1 MSAVTLGGDLV
12 HYEVLG
18 RGRTVLLLH
27 GWVGSWRYWVPVM
40 QQLHLKYRVFAVDL
54 FGFGDSAKNPRRYTP
69 DEQVRMLV
77 QFLQSIQQKK
87 VAVVAHG
94 LGAWIAAELARRA
107 PEAVAR
113 MLLIAPPLFDPGDLA
128 TRPAPKPLPAAATI
142 KLDDGDKTI
151 YNTDRPPTEDTAPL
165 ASMGRGGYSDEA
177 PDRRLP
183 DPDTISSSD
192 PTIPNARLI
201 NRARLEEAARAL
213 AAMRA
218 ADISPVKPTE
228 DNPLYKR
235 LAGQDPVSLLNR
247 TMKRTDVQYDKMAQD
262 VARTDPRALLQM
274 ATYYDAGAAVD
285 AIRVS
290 SMPTMVV
297 HGMDD
302 PLIDPPNE
310 AVWNYI
316 THEREETCV
325 PVPLSCGHFPMFEY
339 DAFPRLLGNF
349 LDAPDISKIEIKERW
364 RRRAR

>member
-1 MSAVTLGGDLV
+1 MSTVTLGGDLV

-40 QQLHLKYRVFAVDL
+40 QTLHLKYRVFAVDL
-54 FGFGDSAKNPRRYTP
+54 FGFGDSAKNPRRYTL

-94 LGAWIAAELARRA
+94 LGAWVAAELARRA
-107 PEAVAR
+107 PDAVAR
-113 MLLIAPPLFDPGDLA
+113 MMLISSPLFDPGDLA
-128 TRPAPKPLPAAATI
+128 NRPTPKPVTHPIRLEDA
-142 KLDDGDKTI
+142 DKTI
-151 YNTDRPPTEDTAPL
+151 YNTERPPTEERGDAPL
-165 ASMGRGGYSDEA
+165 ASIGRGGYPEDA
-177 PDRRLP
+177 PDRRVP
-183 DPDTISSSD
+183 DPDALGSSD

-218 ADISPVKPTE
+218 SDTTALKPNE

-235 LAGQDPVSLLNR
+235 LSGLDPAGLLNR
-247 TMKRTDVQYDKMAQD
+247 TMKRTDVQYEKLMQD
-262 VARTDPRALLQM
+262 VSRTDARVLIQM
-274 ATYYDAGAAVD
+274 ATYYDAGAALD
-285 AIRVS
+285 ALRVA
-290 SMPTMVV
+290 SMPTMIV
-297 HGMDD
+297 HGADD
-302 PLIDPPNE
+302 PLIDVPNE
-310 AVWNYI
+310 SVWNYL
-316 THEREETCV
+316 TNEKEDSCV

-349 LDAPDISKIEIKERW
+349 LDTADISNIEIKERW
-364 RRRAR
+364 RRRSR